1 MRYLFKISQ
10 FSVIYLKSH
19 SFELIFK
26 HQMLLVK
33 NPNHAHPIFFQYI
46 GGQSDCDS

>member
-26 HQMLLVK
+26 HQKLWSNTLTMRTLYFSNILE
-33 NPNHAHPIFFQYI
+33 A
-46 GGQSDCDS
+46 SDCDS